1 MLIQNKP
8 DIFKV
13 KFNTSKTDITK
24 QLFYDNNNTI
34 LDIINKYLRIQLA
47 SDVLPHSRNIVSKVL
62 YKYNITQSDLSK
74 YIYMLKQFNYKN
86 KNILVC
92 SANLNHI
99 ASLEF
104 IREHYNYPINYNG
117 ILFEKYTRFS
127 QHLHN
132 NLNQFNKVYPK
143 RNISIY
149 NNNIN
154 QLSDLDYI
162 LINNKYDYIILDT
175 FNTNNEIY
183 KYNIYSNEYIIYSNK
198 LFLETLIINTYIL
211 LHNLQKNGNCI
222 ILCRLPYDS
231 TLLELLYFI
240 STKFKS
246 IKFIKCI
253 NNLSLTIYIIC
264 NDFIEL
270 LPKDLDLINNIYN
283 KFRKNYPENINKKSL
298 DTLLNKS
305 INNIF
310 TIKNKN
316 QYLLFIEKYNIFAN
330 EIIQTINNIIEEAI
344 YLSNEIK
351 ANNKNSINF
360 YKQKYIADIIA
371 LGKTIGIELLPRLQE
386 RIFQDNFGKT
396 ILTNMYSYDNFIH
409 YKFIKHPCPV
419 FKLHINL
426 DHQLPIF
433 ENIVNK
439 FNLAGRI
446 IDTRDIKDYNN
457 IKFKVRYYEKTLTK
471 YIENNY
477 THNHKIS
484 RAFLKSYEILEIT
497 QIINP
502 NLKTLNVFDLC
513 SFPGAFIISINHY
526 IHTKTNIEN
535 FNWIAQSLHPK
546 TKFQDKRGFSDE
558 FKLMKKFPD
567 RWDFGKTKTGD
578 ITDID
583 NLIYYRNT
591 YKDTNLHLVL
601 GDCGLAFVC
610 EEDSLSD
617 ILHVSQIIAM
627 LSILGKGGNFA
638 LKLYLPALTP
648 IYISLFYLL
657 YTRFRGLQF
666 YKSFQN
672 NWSPEYYICGTNY
685 LDPINDTEF
694 NELLDLLKN
703 FNVNNSIIPLRKI
716 SEEFIL
722 QLDHIFNELINN
734 FKMAIK
740 RVIYFVDNVSD
751 MSKNDIDKLYKS
763 ISNKNRE
770 WASIFNIKKIDKK
783 YLIH

>member
-1 MLIQNKP
+1 MLIQNYKE
-8 DIFKV
+8 DSFKI
-13 KFNTSKTDITK
+13 KFNMLKTDNTIK
-24 QLFYDNNNTI
+24 LFYEYNNKI
-34 LDIINKYLRIQLA
+34 LDIIKKYLKIQLGN
-47 SDVLPHSRNIVSKVL
+47 NIESKVY
-62 YKYNITQSDLSK
+62 YKYSATINDLSQFI
-74 YIYMLKQFNYKN
+74 YILKQFNFKN
-86 KNILVC
+86 KNILIC
-92 SANLNHI
+92 SSNLNI
-99 ASLEF
+99 ASSLEF
-104 IREHYNYPINYNG
+104 IKEHFNHTLNYNVV
-117 ILFEKYTRFS
+117 LFEKYTRFPQYIYS
-127 QHLHN
+127 
-132 NLNQFNKVYPK
+132 NLEHFNKIYPK

-149 NNNIN
+149 NNNIQ
-154 QLSDLDYI
+154 QLSDLDNI
-162 LINNKYDYIILDT
+162 LTNNKYNYIILD
-175 FNTNNEIY
+175 NLNLNNDVYNYKYYNNEYLIY
-183 KYNIYSNEYIIYSNK
+183 ANK
-198 LFLETLIINTYIL
+198 LFLETLIINIYIL
-211 LHNLQKNGNCI
+211 LHNLNINGNGI
-222 ILCRLPYDS
+222 IICLLPYDPAI
-231 TLLELLYFI
+231 LELLYFI
-240 STKFKS
+240 STKFKF
-246 IKFIKCI
+246 IKFEKFI
-253 NNLSLTIYIIC
+253 NNLSLTLYIIC
-264 NDFIEL
+264 NDFIGTSQS
-270 LPKDLDLINNIYN
+270 DLDLINTIYD
-283 KFRKNYPENINKKSL
+283 KFRKIYPENINKKSL

-305 INNIF
+305 ISNLF
-310 TIKNKN
+310 TIKNKK
-316 QYLLFIEKYNIFAN
+316 QYLSFIEEYNIYFN
-330 EIIQTINNIIEEAI
+330 NIIKYINNIIEEAK
-344 YLSNEIK
+344 YLENEIK
-351 ANNKNSINF
+351 ANNKDIINF
-360 YKQKYIADIIA
+360 YKQKHIADTIA
-371 LGKTIGIELLPRLQE
+371 LARTIDIELLPRLQE
-386 RIFQDNFGKT
+386 KIFQDNFGKT

-409 YKFIKHPCPV
+409 YKFRKHPCIN
-419 FKLHINL
+419 FKIHINL

-433 ENIVNK
+433 EHIVNK

-567 RWDFGKTKTGD
+567 QWDFGKTKTGD

-591 YKDTNLHLVL
+591 YKDTNLNLVL

-627 LSILGKGGNFA
+627 LSILSKGGNFA

-657 YTRFRGLQF
+657 YTRFRGFQF

-685 LDPINDTEF
+685 LEPINDTEF

-763 ISNKNRE
+763 IPNKNVD
-770 WASIFNIKKIDKK
+770 WSKMFNIKKIDKK